1 MNSILSLVEIKAF
14 TLDSKSCK
22 GFVLKN
28 KFSTNK
34 STWIYNRSHGLL
46 PGIYLNLTDDNHQYE
61 TIYNGVPLFIHNEL
75 FSAEW

>member
-1 MNSILSLVEIKAF
+1 MNSILSLVEITAF
-14 TLDSKSCK
+14 TLGSKSCE
-22 GFVLKN
+22 GFLSN
-28 KFSTNK
+28 RFSTNE

-61 TIYNGVPLFIHNEL
+61 TIYNGVPLFINNEL